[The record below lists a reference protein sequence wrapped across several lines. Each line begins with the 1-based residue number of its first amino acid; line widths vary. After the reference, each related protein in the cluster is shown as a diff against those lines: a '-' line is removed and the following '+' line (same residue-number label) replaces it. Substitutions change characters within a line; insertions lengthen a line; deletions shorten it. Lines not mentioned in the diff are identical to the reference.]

1 MKEKLTRG
9 DRWLLVDRG
18 VEQVRKIEGE
28 ELITKFS
35 IFDPKYPDDL
45 REKWGRP
52 AKIVE
57 GNGFWID
64 LSKRKN
70 KSMGFWHRNLDCD
83 ELIFVVR
90 GEAKWHTELG
100 VYTLILLDRLRTLRL
115 RARSYASYVPA
126 RTCGSGLWLPR
137 STPPPILA

>member
-70 KSMGFWHRNLDCD
+70 KSMGFWHRNLDYD
-83 ELIFVVR
+83 DLIFIVR
-90 GEAKWHTELG
+90 GEVKWHTELG
-100 VYTLILLDRLRTLRL
+100 MYTSKEGNISIIPRGIAQRVEPDFRKGNYMAPEIKSGYIRRL
-115 RARSYASYVPA
+115 
-126 RTCGSGLWLPR
+126 
-137 STPPPILA
+137 

>member
-100 VYTLILLDRLRTLRL
+100 VYTLKEGDIIIIPRGIAHRVEPDFRKGNYVALEIKS
-115 RARSYASYVPA
+115 SYI
-126 RTCGSGLWLPR
+126 RR
-137 STPPPILA
+137 FE